1 MANSK
6 FEFKNSTINGDIFS
20 NAKIGDQFIN
30 SFNKGNN
37 NEYVGGDKIVNSYS
51 NLDYNHFTN
60 YLEEIIKNS
69 DNIKER
75 KCAEKAKNL
84 YNTNKHKELKS
95 FIIQNITT
103 FSTGTFATVAGG
115 LLLNIIQNILNN

>member
-6 FEFKNSTINGDIFS
+6 FEFKDSTINGDVFT

-30 SFNKGNN
+30 SFNNGNN
-37 NEYVGGDKIVNSYS
+37 NEYVDGDNITNSF
-51 NLDYNHFTN
+51 NNIDYNYFTN

-69 DNIKER
+69 DDIKER

-84 YNTNKHKELKS
+84 YNEHKHKELKS